1 MITTAMNITHFIN
14 DSISRNRMLVITRTF
29 LFLAITLCV
38 SNLIEPHTSYSLF
51 ATSITLGIVLGTVI
65 ASTRTTAFGFCAG
78 LGILLAFTC
87 LSTSLLDSTDYL
99 LPGTGFLLFQISEHF
114 LLVGLV
120 FLVMTTTTWAY
131 FRYRGWIILETVV
144 LLLVATEIT
153 APHRR
158 LRFDSPQWMADF
170 AWNLGLTQL
179 YGIIGVGL
187 IILIGVL
194 SYLALGALVEAPDKS
209 TVKFVGKRRSPVSH
223 IVMIAGLAGICFFV
237 VRQIHQTF
245 TTLAEDRLA
254 NGVGQNG
261 KKGESPLSFYSS
273 LGGSSEP
280 VALLRLENDYQEN
293 PLQPLLYLRE
303 EALSDVTPT
312 GLVISDFDKDVPRS
326 SPLEVYKGEEN
337 SSLVERT
344 LLKHSVY
351 LITDHSKAFTADYPT
366 SIVPLKLTKSDRF
379 KAAYRALSLVPS
391 FPKERFEYTDV
402 GDPTWDEQ
410 TREHYLK
417 PHPDPRYAELA
428 KKITDGEK
436 VNIKKVMETIT
447 YLNKNAIYTLSPN
460 HTLTTDQDPVA
471 PFLFGDMRGY
481 CVHFAH
487 ATVYMLRALGI
498 PARIGT
504 GYMTDLS
511 QSKDGHTLL
520 RISDRHAWAEVFIT
534 ERGWIPFDTQPEHV
548 ESHANSEMNVELLEE
563 LMRSLDPGEEILPE
577 SALEGEEGLTTT
589 KGDLRDTAW
598 ILGGLAA
605 LLALSVYLIK
615 LFLLYGYHLTSHP
628 TLRLKRAYRSLLIR
642 LYDHGFI
649 RRTGETRLQY
659 SKRVNRSFGISTL
672 TLTPTLNRLVY
683 GASSRIELTD
693 FANTLNHD
701 LKQLSSIPLKR
712 RLIASMN
719 PTSVFAFL
727 MRTPW

>member
-1 MITTAMNITHFIN
+1 MMTTALNIIHFIN
-14 DSISRNRMLVITRTF
+14 KSIARSRLLVITRTF
-29 LFLAITLCV
+29 LFLVIALCI
-38 SNLIEPHTSYSLF
+38 SNLIEPYTSYSLF
-51 ATSITLGIVLGTVI
+51 ATSITLGIVVGTVL
-65 ASTRTTAFGFCAG
+65 ASTRTTALGYTVA
-78 LGILLAFTC
+78 LGIFLFLIYV
-87 LSTSLLDSTDYL
+87 STSLLDSLDYL
-99 LPGTGFLLFQISEHF
+99 IPGSSFFLFHLSEHF
-114 LLVGLV
+114 LVVGLMFV
-120 FLVMTTTTWAY
+120 VMMTTTWAY
-131 FRYRGWIILETVV
+131 FRYRGWVILETIV
-144 LLLVATEIT
+144 LLLLATEIT

-194 SYLALGALVEAPDKS
+194 SYLALGALVETPDKT
-209 TVKFVGKRRSPVSH
+209 TVKVVGQRRSPVTH
-223 IVMIAGLAGICFFV
+223 LLMIGSLAAICFFV

-254 NGVGQNG
+254 NGVGQDA

-280 VALLRLENDYQEN
+280 VALLRLENDYQDN

-303 EALSDVTPT
+303 EALSEVTPT
-312 GLVISDFDKDVPRS
+312 GLVVSDFDKDVPRS
-326 SPLEVYKGEEN
+326 SPLEIYKGGEN
-337 SSLVERT
+337 SSLVERMP
-344 LLKHSVY
+344 LKHSVY
-351 LITDHSKAFTADYPT
+351 LITDHSKTFAADYPT
-366 SIVPLKLTKSDRF
+366 SIVPLKLKKSDRF
-379 KAAYRALSLVPS
+379 KSAYRALSLVPS
-391 FPKERFEYTDV
+391 FAKERFEFSDV
-402 GDPTWDEQ
+402 GDPSWNEETLA
-410 TREHYLK
+410 HYLK

-428 KKITDGEK
+428 RKITDGET
-436 VNIKKVMETIT
+436 VNIKKVMETVT

-487 ATVYMLRALGI
+487 ATVYMLRSLGI

-520 RISDRHAWAEVFIT
+520 RISDRHAWAEVYIT

-548 ESHANSEMNVELLEE
+548 ESHANSEMNIELLEE
-563 LMRSLDPGEEILPE
+563 LMRSLDPGEEVLPE
-577 SALEGEEGLTTT
+577 TTLEGEEGITTN
-589 KGDLRDTAW
+589 KGDLKETAW
-598 ILGGLAA
+598 IIGGFAF
-605 LLALSVYLIK
+605 LLLLSVYLVK
-615 LFLLYGYHLTSHP
+615 LFLLYGYRLTSQP
-628 TLRLKRAYRSLLIR
+628 KIRLKRAYRGLLIR
-642 LYDHGFI
+642 LYDHGFV

-672 TLTPTLNRLVY
+672 TLTPTLNKLVY
-683 GASSRIELTD
+683 GPSSKVELNE
-693 FANTLNHD
+693 FARALDHD
-701 LKQLSSIPLKR
+701 LKQLKAIPVKR
-712 RLIASMN
+712 RMLASIN
-719 PTSVFAFL
+719 PTSVLAFL

>member
-1 MITTAMNITHFIN
+1 MISSVINIIHFIN
-14 DSISRNRMLVITRTF
+14 DSLARNRMLVITRTA
-29 LFLAITLCV
+29 LFLAVTLCI
-38 SNLIEPHTSYSLF
+38 SNLIEPYTSYSLF
-51 ATSITLGIVLGTVI
+51 ATSITFGIVLGTVV
-65 ASTRTTAFGFCAG
+65 ASTRATALGYG
-78 LGILLAFTC
+78 LALSLLLVLVY
-87 LSTSLLDSTDYL
+87 LSTSLLDSADYL
-99 LPGTGFLLFQISEHF
+99 LPGSSFILFQMSEHL

-131 FRYRGWIILETVV
+131 FRYRGWIILETIV
-144 LLLVATEIT
+144 LLLAATEIT
-153 APHRR
+153 SPHRR

-194 SYLALGALVEAPDKS
+194 SYLALGALVEQPDKT
-209 TVKFVGKRRSPVSH
+209 TVRFVGQRRSPVTH
-223 IVMIAGLAGICFFV
+223 ILMITGLATICFFV

-254 NGVGQNG
+254 NGVGQEA

-303 EALSDVTPT
+303 EALSDITPT
-312 GLVISDFDKDVPRS
+312 GLVVSDFDKDVPRS
-326 SPLEVYKGEEN
+326 SPLEVYKGGEN
-337 SSLVERT
+337 SSLMERT
-344 LLKHSVY
+344 PLKHSVY
-351 LITDHSKAFTADYPT
+351 LITDHSKAFAADYPT
-366 SIVPLKLTKSDRF
+366 SIVPLKLKKSDRF
-379 KAAYRALSLVPS
+379 KSAYRALSLVPS
-391 FPKERFEYTDV
+391 FPKERFEYSDV
-402 GDPTWDEQ
+402 GDPTWDEE
-410 TREHYLK
+410 TKAHYLK

-428 KKITDGEK
+428 QKITDGETF
-436 VNIKKVMETIT
+436 NIKKVMETIT

-487 ATVYMLRALGI
+487 ATVYMLRSLGI

-520 RISDRHAWAEVFIT
+520 RISDRHAWAEVYIT

-548 ESHANSEMNVELLEE
+548 ESHANSEMNIELLEE

-577 SALEGEEGLTTT
+577 SAVEGEEGMTIH
-589 KGDLRDTAW
+589 KGDLRETAW
-598 ILGGLAA
+598 IIAGFTA
-605 LLALSVYLIK
+605 LLVLATYLVK
-615 LFLLYGYHLTSHP
+615 VFLLYGYYLTSHP

-672 TLTPTLNRLVY
+672 TLTPTLNKLVY
-683 GASSRIELTD
+683 GASSGIQLND

-701 LKQLSSIPLKR
+701 LKELNSIPLKR